1 MSKAEFFNNHAEN
14 WDNHAK
20 HDQAKLNEIVEMI
33 GFCAGD
39 RVIDVGTGTGVMVP
53 HIMGQIG
60 ENGSLEAYDIAEK
73 MLEMASRK
81 FSHKNLKF
89 VCADA
94 IEVPGNDL
102 FDVIVCY
109 SVFPHFDDG
118 KRAVASFA
126 RLLKKGGRLAI
137 CHSQSRDEINH
148 IHAGAGP
155 EIGGDYLP
163 KGAELA
169 DLMRINSLDVA
180 KIVDDD
186 RMYFLLGVKR

>member
-39 RVIDVGTGTGVMVP
+39 RVMDVGTGTGAMVP

-73 MLEMASRK
+73 MLEVASRK

-94 IEVPGNDL
+94 IEVPGDNL

-118 KRAVASFA
+118 KRAVANFA

-137 CHSQSRDEINH
+137 CHSQPRDEINH

-155 EIGGDYLP
+155 EIGRDYLP
-163 KGAELA
+163 KGTELA
-169 DLMRINSLDVA
+169 DVMKKNSLDVA